1 MKKNKKNEFDWIDSI
16 ENEISAEDQLKHKEY
31 AKKVV
36 KNKKIKKIL
45 FWTFTSS
52 ALTAIIGAAIG
63 IALNKPAKALI
74 YWYDRIKKYSF
85 SDIKEGKHPDIQIEI
100 NKNNSLAFTP
110 EGLIK
115 EIVNNKNEEN
125 VRLIFGDTNNEAYAK
140 FNLKNKQKNWEM
152 EFENFVI
159 DTISKDILYVDL
171 VLKEKGNTPIDFVI
185 KNFPIK
191 TSKKTEKYSTE
202 NPQIKEKQTQLG
214 KVYIEE
220 IKKKIAYNF
229 YTQIDLKDN
238 FPVSTI
244 KSYKEEFKKYI
255 DQYNKK
261 IETANEFYQNLDL
274 SWNFSEPFQSTNNL
288 GQMKIASNITTDTFN
303 FFAPIVFTK
312 KIELINFDE
321 ENWKQTSRLKFDAKI
336 LTLSTHTEKLGSK
349 KVQYGIYIE
358 IKTDDQEIEINAPLS
373 FRKIPK

>member
-1 MKKNKKNEFDWIDSI
+1 M
-16 ENEISAEDQLKHKEY
+16 
-31 AKKVV
+31 
-36 KNKKIKKIL
+36 
-45 FWTFTSS
+45 
-52 ALTAIIGAAIG
+52 
-63 IALNKPAKALI
+63 
-74 YWYDRIKKYSF
+74 
-85 SDIKEGKHPDIQIEI
+85 
-100 NKNNSLAFTP
+100 
-110 EGLIK
+110 IK

-274 SWNFSEPFQSTNNL
+274 SW
-288 GQMKIASNITTDTFN
+288 
-303 FFAPIVFTK
+303 
-312 KIELINFDE
+312 
-321 ENWKQTSRLKFDAKI
+321 
-336 LTLSTHTEKLGSK
+336 
-349 KVQYGIYIE
+349 
-358 IKTDDQEIEINAPLS
+358 
-373 FRKIPK
+373 